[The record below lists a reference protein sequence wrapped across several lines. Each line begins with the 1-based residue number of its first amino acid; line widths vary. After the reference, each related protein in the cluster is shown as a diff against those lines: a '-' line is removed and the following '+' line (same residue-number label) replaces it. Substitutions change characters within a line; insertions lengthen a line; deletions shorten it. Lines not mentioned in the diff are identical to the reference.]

1 MQQGI
6 WKGCI
11 ILKIMRNYLHNS
23 FIFVWVTFDFFSY
36 FLVGSNQT
44 CLHLYLNL
52 LFFHRRIMHTLAVL
66 FIANMLVF
74 FNKADSFL
82 KWQTLLQVLHV
93 YFYLF
98 LRCSELEN
106 LWQKNNFWGAAL
118 LLLVTNISLLPVAVL
133 SSFNFRTTYTGLFN
147 CHPPRWLSFL
157 QTLQLFTAFVLEGLR
172 VDKRW
177 ERCRPTV
184 KKKERENR
192 LGEKGVWEKGG
203 SWWD

>member
-1 MQQGI
+1 
-6 WKGCI
+6 
-11 ILKIMRNYLHNS
+11 
-23 FIFVWVTFDFFSY
+23 
-36 FLVGSNQT
+36 
-44 CLHLYLNL
+44 
-52 LFFHRRIMHTLAVL
+52 MHTLAVL

-147 CHPPRWLSFL
+147 CHPPR
-157 QTLQLFTAFVLEGLR
+157 
-172 VDKRW
+172 
-177 ERCRPTV
+177 
-184 KKKERENR
+184 
-192 LGEKGVWEKGG
+192 
-203 SWWD
+203 